1 MNFEGQMSAHGSNLP
16 EKQIPQLYAN
26 HCGPLQG
33 AGSVHAREVLGPS
46 RWDQLVPWLWLPQ
59 S

>member
-1 MNFEGQMSAHGSNLP
+1 MSAHGSNLP

-26 HCGPLQG
+26 HRGPLQG
-33 AGSVHAREVLGPS
+33 AGSIHAREALGPS
-46 RWDQLVPWLWLPQ
+46 RRDHLAPPLWLPQ